1 MRSSVDI
8 SSMDIMLSP
17 FYITLL
23 YNAVILI
30 FFSYFVNMKMRYKHK
45 NLPAL
50 GRERDL
56 IYIIT
61 GTLRTNWLQ

>member
-1 MRSSVDI
+1 M
-8 SSMDIMLSP
+8 
-17 FYITLL
+17 L
-23 YNAVILI
+23 YNGVILI
-30 FFSYFVNMKMRYKHK
+30 SFSYFVNRKMPYKQK
-45 NLPAL
+45 NLPAK

>member
-1 MRSSVDI
+1 
-8 SSMDIMLSP
+8 
-17 FYITLL
+17 
-23 YNAVILI
+23 
-30 FFSYFVNMKMRYKHK
+30 MRYKQK
-45 NLPAL
+45 NLPAK